1 MWSFNVMND
10 PRQMDWS
17 RISSRTVIIDGLSR
31 LKKEKKKKLCLC
43 FVFVCLFIYIY
54 ICYSEVLIASDVL

>member
-31 LKKEKKKKLCLC
+31 LKKEKKKNYVCALFL
-43 FVFVCLFIYIY
+43 FVCLYIYIY
-54 ICYSEVLIASDVL
+54 AIVKFL

>member
-17 RISSRTVIIDGLSR
+17 RISSQTVIIDRLSR
-31 LKKEKKKKLCLC
+31 LKKKKLKKLCLC
-43 FVFVCLFIYIY
+43 FVLVCLFIYIY
-54 ICYSEVLIASDVL
+54 KCYS

>member
-17 RISSRTVIIDGLSR
+17 RISSQTVIIDRLSR
-31 LKKEKKKKLCLC
+31 LKKKKNEKTMFVLC
-43 FVFVCLFIYIY
+43 FGLFVYIY
-54 ICYSEVLIASDVL
+54 I

>member
-31 LKKEKKKKLCLC
+31 LKKEKKKKKTMFVLC
-43 FVFVCLFIYIY
+43 FCLFVYIYIY
-54 ICYSEVLIASDVL
+54 IYAIVKFL

>member
-54 ICYSEVLIASDVL
+54 IYAIVKFL